1 MRKTILFVGG
11 GIETVPGVLLAREM
25 GLRVV
30 VSDRNASAPCFAHAD
45 ACLVADTY
53 DARATLLEVWRYQ
66 RHNPP
71 IDGVLC
77 LGSDI
82 PWTCAVVARA
92 LGLPGLA
99 LETAALAMDKLA
111 MKECL
116 AAAGVRVPAFR
127 GVADERELSRAIGEL
142 GLPLVV
148 KPVDSRGARGVIRL
162 TASVDPAW
170 AYAYA
175 REVSPTGRVMV
186 ERYLPGP
193 QLSSESLVVAGQT
206 YTPGMSDRNY
216 ALLETYAPFFI
227 EDGGDLPSALADPVL
242 ADARAQVH
250 RAGQALGLR
259 DGVLKGDLVA
269 HEEGVHVIE
278 VATRLSGGY
287 FCTHTIP
294 MNTGVVLVRH
304 AILQAL
310 GETVDVTAL
319 EPSLNRYV
327 CQRYLFP
334 NPGVVRAVEGVERAR
349 AMPGIFYLELRVAVG
364 TRIAK
369 IESHPARAG
378 VLMSVGETA
387 EEARTRATCA
397 IEAIQIHCEEA

>member
-30 VSDRNASAPCFAHAD
+30 VSDRNPQAPCFAHAD

-53 DARATLLEVWRYQ
+53 DPKATLLEVWRYQ
-66 RHNPP
+66 RHQAP

-116 AAAGVRVPAFR
+116 AAAGVRVPDFR
-127 GVADERELSRAIGEL
+127 GLNDAQALRRAIADF

-162 TASVDPAW
+162 DETVDPDWAF
-170 AYAYA
+170 AYAGA
-175 REVSPTGRVMV
+175 VSPSGRVMV

-193 QLSSESLVVAGQT
+193 QLSSESLVIAGQT
-206 YTPGMSDRNY
+206 FTPGMSDRNY
-216 ALLETYAPFFI
+216 ALLEKYAPFFI
-227 EDGGDLPSALADPVL
+227 EDGGDLPSHLPEAVQAE
-242 ADARAQVH
+242 ARGLVH

-259 DGVLKGDLVA
+259 DGVLKGDLVVHRGA
-269 HEEGVHVIE
+269 VHVIE

-310 GETVDVTAL
+310 GERVEAEALTA
-319 EPSLNRYV
+319 SQNRPV

-334 NPGVVRAVEGVERAR
+334 PPGVVRAIEGVEQAR
-349 AMPGIFYLELRVAVG
+349 ALPGIFYLEVRVAVG
-364 TRIAK
+364 DRITAM
-369 IESHPARAG
+369 ESHPARAG
-378 VLMSVGETA
+378 VLMSVGATS
-387 EEARTRATCA
+387 EEARMRAT
-397 IEAIQIHCEEA
+397 EAVDTIRFQVDGV